1 LGESPSARTERE
13 LADLRASLDV
23 DLSEL
28 RTRLREDVDPRNLV
42 RRQPLAVFGT
52 LGSIAALG
60 AVTVTKGLRDRK
72 QRRSDTSL
80 DAVIARLGGRA
91 DKLTGKARK
100 RLRETLRKEI
110 ADVEQPPKAEQMI
123 WQSVSG
129 ALTAALTLVA
139 QRFASRLVGDEELP
153 TDAPPRSGGAR
164 P

>member
-23 DLSEL
+23 DLAEL

-52 LGSIAALG
+52 LGSVAALG
-60 AVTVTKGLRDRK
+60 AVTVAKGMRDRK
-72 QRRSDTSL
+72 LRHSDTSL
-80 DAVIARLGGRA
+80 DAVIARLGGRV
-91 DKLTGKARK
+91 DKLKGKTRK

-110 ADVEQPPKAEQMI
+110 ADIEQPPKAEQMI

-129 ALTAALTLVA
+129 ALTAALTLIA

-153 TDAPPRSGGAR
+153 KET
-164 P
+164 